1 MSDIMDTTSKAASA
15 AEATDLIKNG
25 YLIAAKSVQD
35 YNTKLLEFAHTN
47 TKMAFD
53 FPLTLSGV
61 KSPSELMGLATEHAR
76 EQFEV
81 LSQQIKELAGLGQR
95 ATLATTEP
103 FNTDES
109 EPFTQT
115 T

>member
-1 MSDIMDTTSKAASA
+1 VDEGFALWMSDIMDTTSKAASA
-15 AEATDLIKNG
+15 AEATDLKNG

-53 FPLTLSGV
+53 FSLTLSGV

-76 EQFEV
+76 EQF
-81 LSQQIKELAGLGQR
+81 
-95 ATLATTEP
+95 
-103 FNTDES
+103 
-109 EPFTQT
+109 
-115 T
+115 